1 MLKIAKVAVE
11 GTLYHFDMEFD
22 YIIPENIDTNNLVGS
37 RVLVPFG
44 LGNKKKHGVV
54 FEVVSGKLDE
64 KIKPIYAVLDKAPLL
79 SVEMISLARWMKR
92 RYYCT
97 LFDAVKTMLPSG
109 INRKL
114 VNYYKLSGN
123 INFLEK
129 FDLND
134 IEINII
140 EILKKKDKFIS
151 YKKLQLETSVDNL
164 DKILLRLKKLGIILQ
179 KEDSINK
186 VSDAS
191 IKMVSVTDIGKV
203 KNLNLKL
210 TQKQK
215 KVYDAI
221 KACSEISVKEVCYY
235 TGVTASVVD
244 SLVKKGIVYYFENQV
259 YRNPYKN
266 IEKLYNKEDILLS
279 DEQKTSFNNL
289 YKEYTSGKA
298 SVSLLYGVTGSG
310 KTAVFMKL
318 IEAVRKDKKGI
329 IVMVPEIALT
339 SSLIRQFHQRFG
351 EKVAVFHSGLS
362 AGERADEWK
371 RVKNGDADIAI
382 GTRSAVFAPFENL
395 GLIIMDEEQ
404 EYTYKSDSSPRFHA
418 RDIAKFRCKQNN
430 TLLVLASAT
439 PSIESYYMALNGRY
453 SLNTI
458 SRRYGQANL
467 PKVKIVDLNEEINKG
482 NNSAFS
488 EILIKELV
496 ENLQNHKQSIILM
509 NRRGYNTFASC
520 RACNEVLTCPNCSI
534 SLTYHSANGRLMCH
548 YCGYSVEFTDECP
561 NCHEHEIRY
570 LGFGTQKIEE
580 DLQNVV
586 PEARIL
592 RMDADT
598 TMAKF
603 SHDRKFRLFSEG
615 KYDIMIGTQMV
626 AKGLDFDNVTLV
638 GVLSADQSLY
648 NNDFRSYE
656 RTFSLLTQVVGRAGR
671 GNYAGR
677 AIIQTYTPENSV
689 ISLAAQQNIDEF
701 YNSEIKMRKAM
712 LYPPFV
718 DLCVIC
724 FSGKNQER
732 ILSAAKDF
740 FNMLRKLAS
749 KDYSELPL
757 RVLEPSQTPIIKLN
771 NKYRHKLIIKFRNS
785 RRFQELISRLLV
797 WFEKDKKYSEVS
809 VYVDVNPD
817 MII

>member
-114 VNYYKLSGN
+114 VNYYKLSNN

-134 IEINII
+134 SEINII
-140 EILKKKDKFIS
+140 EILKKKDKFTS

-191 IKMVSVTDIGKV
+191 IKMVAVTDIGKV
-203 KNLNLKL
+203 ENLNLKL

-235 TGVTASVVD
+235 TGVTTSVVD

-580 DLQNVV
+580 DLQKVV

-689 ISLAAQQNIDEF
+689 ISLAAQQNYDEF

-757 RVLEPSQTPIIKLN
+757 RVLEPSQTTVIKLN
-771 NKYRHKLIIKFRNS
+771 NKYRYKLIIKFRNS

>member
-22 YIIPENIDTNNLVGS
+22 YIIPENIDKNNLVGS

-114 VNYYKLSGN
+114 VNYYKLSDN

-235 TGVTASVVD
+235 TGVTTSVVD

-430 TLLVLASAT
+430 ALLVLASAT

-580 DLQNVV
+580 DLQKVV

-689 ISLAAQQNIDEF
+689 ISLAAQQNYDEF

-724 FSGKNQER
+724 FSGENQER

-757 RVLEPSQTPIIKLN
+757 RVLEPSQTTIIKLN

>member
-114 VNYYKLSGN
+114 VNYYKLSNN

-210 TQKQK
+210 TQKQR

-362 AGERADEWK
+362 VGERADEWK

-458 SRRYGQANL
+458 SKRYGQANL

-496 ENLQNHKQSIILM
+496 ENLQNNKQSIILM

-580 DLQNVV
+580 DLQKVV

-689 ISLAAQQNIDEF
+689 ISLAAQQNYDEF

-757 RVLEPSQTPIIKLN
+757 RVLEPSQTTIIKLN
-771 NKYRHKLIIKFRNS
+771 NKYRYKLIIKFRNS

>member
-362 AGERADEWK
+362 VGERADEWK

-496 ENLQNHKQSIILM
+496 ENLQNNKQSIILM

-580 DLQNVV
+580 DLQKVV

-689 ISLAAQQNIDEF
+689 ISLAAQQNYDEF

-757 RVLEPSQTPIIKLN
+757 RVLEPSQTTIIKLN

>member
-97 LFDAVKTMLPSG
+97 LFDAVKIMLPSG

-114 VNYYKLSGN
+114 VNYYKLSDN
-123 INFLEK
+123 IDFLEK

-164 DKILLRLKKLGIILQ
+164 DKILLRLKRLGIILQ

-191 IKMVSVTDIGKV
+191 VKMVAVTDIGKV

-210 TQKQK
+210 TQKQR

-235 TGVTASVVD
+235 TGVTTSVVD

-289 YKEYTSGKA
+289 YKEYTSGEA

-689 ISLAAQQNIDEF
+689 ISLAAQQNYDEF

-724 FSGKNQER
+724 FFGKNQER

-757 RVLEPSQTPIIKLN
+757 RVLEPSQTTIIKLN

>member
-362 AGERADEWK
+362 VGERADEWK

-580 DLQNVV
+580 DLQKVV

-689 ISLAAQQNIDEF
+689 ISLAAQQNYDEF

-757 RVLEPSQTPIIKLN
+757 RVLEPSQTTIIKLN

>member
-97 LFDAVKTMLPSG
+97 LFDAVKIMLPSG

-114 VNYYKLSGN
+114 VNYYKLSDN
-123 INFLEK
+123 IDFLEK

-164 DKILLRLKKLGIILQ
+164 DKILLRLKRLGIILQ

-191 IKMVSVTDIGKV
+191 VKMVAVTDIGKV

-210 TQKQK
+210 TQKQR

-235 TGVTASVVD
+235 TGVTTSVVD

-289 YKEYTSGKA
+289 YKEYTSGEA

-496 ENLQNHKQSIILM
+496 ENLQNNKQSIILM

-580 DLQNVV
+580 DLQKVV

-689 ISLAAQQNIDEF
+689 ISLAAQQNYDEF

-757 RVLEPSQTPIIKLN
+757 RVLEPSQTTIIKLN
-771 NKYRHKLIIKFRNS
+771 NKYRYKLIIKFRNS

>member
-114 VNYYKLSGN
+114 VNYYKLSDN

-191 IKMVSVTDIGKV
+191 IKMVAVTDIGKV
-203 KNLNLKL
+203 ENLNLKL

-289 YKEYTSGKA
+289 YKKYTSGKA

-458 SRRYGQANL
+458 SKRYGQANL

-496 ENLQNHKQSIILM
+496 ENLQNNKQSIILM

-580 DLQNVV
+580 DLQKVV

-689 ISLAAQQNIDEF
+689 ISLAAQQNYDEF

-757 RVLEPSQTPIIKLN
+757 RVLEPSQTTIIKLN
-771 NKYRHKLIIKFRNS
+771 NKYRYKLIIKFRNS

-809 VYVDVNPD
+809 VHVDVNPD

>member
-151 YKKLQLETSVDNL
+151 YKKLQLEISVDNL

-191 IKMVSVTDIGKV
+191 IKMVAVTDIGKV

-279 DEQKTSFNNL
+279 DEQKISFNNL

-580 DLQNVV
+580 DLQKVV

-689 ISLAAQQNIDEF
+689 ISLAAQQNYDEF

-757 RVLEPSQTPIIKLN
+757 RVLEPSQTTIIKLN

>member
-114 VNYYKLSGN
+114 VNYYKLSDN

-129 FDLND
+129 FDLTD
-134 IEINII
+134 SEINII

-191 IKMVSVTDIGKV
+191 IKMVAVTDIGKV

-362 AGERADEWK
+362 VGERADEWK

-580 DLQNVV
+580 DLQKVV

-689 ISLAAQQNIDEF
+689 ISLAAQQNYDEF

-724 FSGKNQER
+724 FFGKNQER

-757 RVLEPSQTPIIKLN
+757 RVLEPSQTTIIKLN

-785 RRFQELISRLLV
+785 RRFQKLISRLLV

>member
-79 SVEMISLARWMKR
+79 SVEMISLARWMKK

-114 VNYYKLSGN
+114 VNYYKLSNN

-134 IEINII
+134 SEINII

-210 TQKQK
+210 TQKQR

-339 SSLIRQFHQRFG
+339 SSLIRKFHQRFG

-580 DLQNVV
+580 DLQKVV

-689 ISLAAQQNIDEF
+689 ISLAAQQNYDEF

-757 RVLEPSQTPIIKLN
+757 RVLEPSQTTIIKLN
-771 NKYRHKLIIKFRNS
+771 NKYRYKLIIKFRNS

>member
-54 FEVVSGKLDE
+54 FEVVSEKLDE

-114 VNYYKLSGN
+114 VNYYKLSDN

-151 YKKLQLETSVDNL
+151 YKKLQLEISVDNL

-191 IKMVSVTDIGKV
+191 IKMVAVTDIGKV
-203 KNLNLKL
+203 ENLNLKL

-235 TGVTASVVD
+235 TGVTTSVVD

-279 DEQKTSFNNL
+279 DEQKISFNNL

-580 DLQNVV
+580 DLQKVV

-689 ISLAAQQNIDEF
+689 ISLAAQQNYDEF

-757 RVLEPSQTPIIKLN
+757 RVLEPSQTTIIKLN

>member
-22 YIIPENIDTNNLVGS
+22 YIIPENIDTNNLIGS

-114 VNYYKLSGN
+114 VNYYKLSNN

-191 IKMVSVTDIGKV
+191 IKMVAVTDIGKV

-210 TQKQK
+210 TQKQR

-244 SLVKKGIVYYFENQV
+244 SLVKKSIVYYFENQV

-430 TLLVLASAT
+430 TLLLLASAT

-496 ENLQNHKQSIILM
+496 ENLQNNKQSIILM

-580 DLQNVV
+580 DLQKVV

-689 ISLAAQQNIDEF
+689 ISLAAQQNYDEF
-701 YNSEIKMRKAM
+701 YNGEIKMRKAM

-757 RVLEPSQTPIIKLN
+757 RVLEPSQTTIIKLN
-771 NKYRHKLIIKFRNS
+771 NKYRYKLIIKFRNS

>member
-114 VNYYKLSGN
+114 VNYYKLSNN

-210 TQKQK
+210 TQKQR

-362 AGERADEWK
+362 VGERADEWK

-580 DLQNVV
+580 DLQKVV

-689 ISLAAQQNIDEF
+689 ISLAAQQNYDEF

-757 RVLEPSQTPIIKLN
+757 RVLEPSQTTIIKLN
-771 NKYRHKLIIKFRNS
+771 NKYRYKLIIKFRNS

>member
-114 VNYYKLSGN
+114 VNYYKLSDN

-235 TGVTASVVD
+235 TGVTTSVVD

-362 AGERADEWK
+362 VGERADEWK

-496 ENLQNHKQSIILM
+496 ENLQNNKQSIILM

-580 DLQNVV
+580 DLQKVV

-689 ISLAAQQNIDEF
+689 ISLAAQQNYDEF

-757 RVLEPSQTPIIKLN
+757 RVLEPSQTTIIKLN

>member
-114 VNYYKLSGN
+114 VNYYKLSDN

-235 TGVTASVVD
+235 TGVTTSVVD

-362 AGERADEWK
+362 VGERADEWK

-689 ISLAAQQNIDEF
+689 ISLAAQQNYDEF

-757 RVLEPSQTPIIKLN
+757 RVLEPSQTTIIKLN

>member
-1 MLKIAKVAVE
+1 MPKIAKVAVE

-22 YIIPENIDTNNLVGS
+22 YIVPETLDTENLIGS

-44 LGNKKKHGVV
+44 FGNRKKHGII
-54 FEVVSGKLDE
+54 FEIVSGELNE

-79 SVEMISLARWMKR
+79 SAEMISLARWMKK

-97 LFDAVKTMLPSG
+97 LFDAVRAMIPSS

-114 VNYYKLSGN
+114 VSYYKLSDN
-123 INFLEK
+123 IGCLEELK
-129 FDLND
+129 LND
-134 IEINII
+134 NEINVI
-140 EILKKKDKFIS
+140 EVLRKENKFIS
-151 YKKLQLETSVDNL
+151 YKKLQLKTSLDNL
-164 DKILLRLKKLGIILQ
+164 DKELSRLKKLGVILQ
-179 KEDSINK
+179 IEDSVRK

-191 IKMVSVTDIGKV
+191 IKMVAITDVGKIED
-203 KNLNLKL
+203 LNLKL

-215 KVYDAI
+215 QVYDAVKI
-221 KACSEISVKEVCYY
+221 CSEVSVKEVCYY

-244 SLVKKGIVYYFENQV
+244 SLVKKGIAYYFENEI
-259 YRNPYKN
+259 YRSPFKN
-266 IEKLYNKEDILLS
+266 IDKLYSKKDIVLS
-279 DEQKTSFNNL
+279 GEQQTAFYNL
-289 YKEYTSGKA
+289 YREYRTNKA

-310 KTAVFMKL
+310 KTSVFMKL
-318 IEAVRKDKKGI
+318 IEAVRNDKKGV

-339 SSLIRQFHQRFG
+339 SSLIRQFHHRFG

-371 RVKNGDADIAI
+371 RVKNGDADIAV

-404 EYTYKSDSSPRFHA
+404 EHTYKSDFSPRFHA
-418 RDIAKFRCKQNN
+418 RDIAKFRCKYHNS
-430 TLLVLASAT
+430 LLILASAT
-439 PSIESYYMALNGRY
+439 PSVESYYMALCNRY

-458 SRRYGQANL
+458 SKRYGQANL
-467 PKVKIVDLNEEINKG
+467 PNVKIVDLNEEISKG

-488 EILIKELV
+488 DLLIRELI
-496 ENLQNHKQSIILM
+496 ENIRDNKQSIILL

-520 RACNEVLTCPNCSI
+520 RNCKEVLTCPNCSI
-534 SLTYHSANGRLMCH
+534 SLTYHSANRRLMCH
-548 YCGYSVEFTDECP
+548 YCGYSMEFTDECP
-561 NCHEHEIRY
+561 NCHERKVRY

-580 DLQNVV
+580 DLQKII

-598 TMAKF
+598 TMNKF
-603 SHDRKFRLFSEG
+603 SHDKKFRLFSEG

-626 AKGLDFDNVTLV
+626 AKGLDFSNVTLV

-648 NNDFRSYE
+648 TNDFRSYE

-671 GNYAGR
+671 GEYTGR
-677 AIIQTYTPENSV
+677 AIIQTYTPENPV
-689 ISLAAQQNIDEF
+689 ITLASKQNYDEF
-701 YNSEIKMRKAM
+701 YNSEIKMRKVM

-724 FSGKNQER
+724 FSSPKQDK
-732 ILSAAKDF
+732 IFSAAKDF
-740 FNMLRKLAS
+740 FCMLKKLAS
-749 KDYSELPL
+749 KDYSKLPL
-757 RVLEPSQTPIIKLN
+757 RVLEPSESTVIKLN
-771 NKYRHKLIIKFRNS
+771 NKYRYKLIIKFRNS
-785 RRFQELISRLLV
+785 KRFQELISGLLI
-797 WFEKDKKYSEVS
+797 WFEKERKYSDVA
-809 VYVDVNPD
+809 VYVDINPD

>member
-79 SVEMISLARWMKR
+79 SVEMISLARWMKK

-114 VNYYKLSGN
+114 VNYYKLSDN

-191 IKMVSVTDIGKV
+191 IKMVAVTDIGKV
-203 KNLNLKL
+203 ENLNLKL

-221 KACSEISVKEVCYY
+221 KACSEISVKEICYY
-235 TGVTASVVD
+235 TGVTTSVVD

-339 SSLIRQFHQRFG
+339 SSLIRQFHQKFG

-362 AGERADEWK
+362 VGERADEWK

-496 ENLQNHKQSIILM
+496 ENLQNNKQSIILM

-580 DLQNVV
+580 DLQKVV

-689 ISLAAQQNIDEF
+689 ISLAAQQNYDEF

-757 RVLEPSQTPIIKLN
+757 RVLEPSQTTIIKLN
-771 NKYRHKLIIKFRNS
+771 NKYRYKLIIKFRNS

>member
-79 SVEMISLARWMKR
+79 SVEMISLARWMKK

-203 KNLNLKL
+203 ENLNLKL

-289 YKEYTSGKA
+289 YKEYTSGEA

-580 DLQNVV
+580 DLQKVV

-689 ISLAAQQNIDEF
+689 ISLAAQQNYDEF

-757 RVLEPSQTPIIKLN
+757 RVLEPSQTTIIKLN

>member
-134 IEINII
+134 SEINII

-191 IKMVSVTDIGKV
+191 IKMVAVTDIGKV

-362 AGERADEWK
+362 VGERADEWK

-689 ISLAAQQNIDEF
+689 ISLAAQQNYDEF

-724 FSGKNQER
+724 FFGKNQER

-757 RVLEPSQTPIIKLN
+757 RVLEPSQTTIIKLN
-771 NKYRHKLIIKFRNS
+771 NKYRYKLIIKFRNS

>member
-689 ISLAAQQNIDEF
+689 ISLAAQQNYDEF

-757 RVLEPSQTPIIKLN
+757 RVLEPSQTTIIKLN
-771 NKYRHKLIIKFRNS
+771 NKYRYKLIIKFRNS

>member
-689 ISLAAQQNIDEF
+689 ISLAAQQNYDEF

-757 RVLEPSQTPIIKLN
+757 RVLEPSQTTVIKLN
-771 NKYRHKLIIKFRNS
+771 NKYRYKLIIKFRNS

>member
-114 VNYYKLSGN
+114 VNYYKLSNN

-210 TQKQK
+210 TQKQR

-362 AGERADEWK
+362 VGERADEWK

-496 ENLQNHKQSIILM
+496 ENLQNNKQSIILM

-561 NCHEHEIRY
+561 NCHEHEIHY

-580 DLQNVV
+580 DLQKVV

-689 ISLAAQQNIDEF
+689 ISLAAQQNYDEF

-740 FNMLRKLAS
+740 FNMLRKLVS

-757 RVLEPSQTPIIKLN
+757 RVLEPSQTTIIKLN
-771 NKYRHKLIIKFRNS
+771 NKYRYKLIIKFRNS

-809 VYVDVNPD
+809 VYVDVDPD

>member
-191 IKMVSVTDIGKV
+191 IKMVAVTDIGKV
-203 KNLNLKL
+203 ENLNLKL

-235 TGVTASVVD
+235 TGVTTSVVD

-362 AGERADEWK
+362 VGERADEWK

-458 SRRYGQANL
+458 SKRYGQANL

-496 ENLQNHKQSIILM
+496 ENLQNNKQSIILM

-580 DLQNVV
+580 ELQKVI

-689 ISLAAQQNIDEF
+689 ISLAAQQNYDEF

-757 RVLEPSQTPIIKLN
+757 RVLEPSQTTIIKLN
-771 NKYRHKLIIKFRNS
+771 NKYRYKLIIKFRNS

>member
-689 ISLAAQQNIDEF
+689 ISLAAQQNYDEF

-757 RVLEPSQTPIIKLN
+757 RVLEPSQTTIIKLN

>member
-114 VNYYKLSGN
+114 VNYYKLSDN

-134 IEINII
+134 SEINII

-191 IKMVSVTDIGKV
+191 IKMVAVTDIGKV
-203 KNLNLKL
+203 ENLNLKL

-235 TGVTASVVD
+235 TGVTTSVVD

-362 AGERADEWK
+362 VGERADEWK

-458 SRRYGQANL
+458 SKRYGQANL

-496 ENLQNHKQSIILM
+496 ENLQNNKQSIILM

-570 LGFGTQKIEE
+570 LEFGTQKIEE
-580 DLQNVV
+580 DLQKVV

-689 ISLAAQQNIDEF
+689 ISLAAQQNYDEF

-757 RVLEPSQTPIIKLN
+757 RVLEPSQTTIIKLN

>member
-22 YIIPENIDTNNLVGS
+22 YIIPGNIDTNNLVGS

-79 SVEMISLARWMKR
+79 SVEMISLARWMKK

-97 LFDAVKTMLPSG
+97 LFDAVKIMLPSG

-114 VNYYKLSGN
+114 VNYYKLSDN

-129 FDLND
+129 FDLTD
-134 IEINII
+134 SEINII

-151 YKKLQLETSVDNL
+151 YKKLQLEISVDNL

-191 IKMVSVTDIGKV
+191 IKMVAVTDIGKV

-362 AGERADEWK
+362 VGERADEWK

-689 ISLAAQQNIDEF
+689 ISLAAQQNYDEF

-724 FSGKNQER
+724 FFGKNQER

-757 RVLEPSQTPIIKLN
+757 RVLEPSQTTIIKLN
-771 NKYRHKLIIKFRNS
+771 NKYRYKLIIKFRNS

>member
-114 VNYYKLSGN
+114 VNYYKLSDN

-362 AGERADEWK
+362 VGERADEWK

-689 ISLAAQQNIDEF
+689 ISLAAQQNYDEF

-757 RVLEPSQTPIIKLN
+757 RVLEPSQTTIIKLN

>member
-54 FEVVSGKLDE
+54 FEVVSEKLDE

-114 VNYYKLSGN
+114 VNYYKLSDN

-134 IEINII
+134 SEINII

-221 KACSEISVKEVCYY
+221 KACSENSVKEVCYY

-362 AGERADEWK
+362 VGERADEWK

-404 EYTYKSDSSPRFHA
+404 EYTYKSDSSPRFHT

-496 ENLQNHKQSIILM
+496 ENLQNNKQSIILM

-580 DLQNVV
+580 DLQKVV

-689 ISLAAQQNIDEF
+689 ISLAAQQNYDEF

-724 FSGKNQER
+724 FSGKSQER

-757 RVLEPSQTPIIKLN
+757 RVLEPSQTTIIKLN
-771 NKYRHKLIIKFRNS
+771 NKYRYKLIIKFRNS

>member
-191 IKMVSVTDIGKV
+191 IKMVAVTDIGKV
-203 KNLNLKL
+203 ENLNLKL

-235 TGVTASVVD
+235 TGVTTSVVD

-362 AGERADEWK
+362 VGERADEWK

-458 SRRYGQANL
+458 SKRYGQANL

-496 ENLQNHKQSIILM
+496 ENLQNNKQSIILM

-520 RACNEVLTCPNCSI
+520 RACSEVLTCPNCSI

-580 DLQNVV
+580 DLQKVV

-689 ISLAAQQNIDEF
+689 ISLAAQQNYDEF

-757 RVLEPSQTPIIKLN
+757 RVLEPSQTTIIKLN

>member
-191 IKMVSVTDIGKV
+191 IKMVAVTDIGKV
-203 KNLNLKL
+203 ENLNLKL

-235 TGVTASVVD
+235 TGVTTSVVD

-362 AGERADEWK
+362 VGERADEWK

-580 DLQNVV
+580 DLQKVV

-689 ISLAAQQNIDEF
+689 ISLAAQQNYDEF

-757 RVLEPSQTPIIKLN
+757 RVLEPSQTTIIKLN
-771 NKYRHKLIIKFRNS
+771 NKYRYKLIIKFRNS

>member
-79 SVEMISLARWMKR
+79 SVEMISLARWMKK

-114 VNYYKLSGN
+114 VNYYKLSNN

-580 DLQNVV
+580 DLQKVV

-689 ISLAAQQNIDEF
+689 ISLAAQQNYDEF

-757 RVLEPSQTPIIKLN
+757 RVLEPSQTTIIKLN

>member
-191 IKMVSVTDIGKV
+191 IKMVAVTDIGKV
-203 KNLNLKL
+203 ENLNLKL
-210 TQKQK
+210 TQKQR

-362 AGERADEWK
+362 VGERADEWK

-580 DLQNVV
+580 DLQKVV

-689 ISLAAQQNIDEF
+689 ISLAAQQNYDEF

-757 RVLEPSQTPIIKLN
+757 RVLEPSQTTIIKLN

-785 RRFQELISRLLV
+785 RRFQKLISRLLV

>member
-580 DLQNVV
+580 DLQKVV

-689 ISLAAQQNIDEF
+689 ISLAAQQNYDEF

-757 RVLEPSQTPIIKLN
+757 RVLEPSQTTIIKLN